1 MEVKIDYFSVT
12 FPLDCDSNNNVLFKV
27 HEMVA
32 LISEYLNIQGFEVN
46 KEMYAQN
53 NFRYQYTLGE
63 AMTLRLDGPLDDS
76 YQKSC
81 HCDLIGESCRKIVK
95 RSRLHI
101 R

>member
-1 MEVKIDYFSVT
+1 
-12 FPLDCDSNNNVLFKV
+12 
-27 HEMVA
+27 
-32 LISEYLNIQGFEVN
+32 
-46 KEMYAQN
+46 MYAQS

-63 AMTLRLDGPLDDS
+63 TMPLRLDGPLDDS

-81 HCDLIGESCRKIVK
+81 HCDLIGESFRKILK